1 MCLAIPMKIK
11 KIEEKFAIVEA
22 ARILRRVNI
31 QMLPDIKVGDFILVH
46 AGFAIEKI
54 DPLKAKETLDII
66 NETPLETFYKRGRGG
81 F

>member
-1 MCLAIPMKIK
+1 MCLAIPLKIK